1 MKFFKL
7 LTVFAIAVVQGAK
20 VLNFTQYDYEW
31 VKGKEY
37 NLQYTYLEEPSFSN
51 FQIRLYNSTNSITLT
66 EVSTSNYNDEDIH
79 SLTLPYP
86 EASTGRYKIV
96 GLSNGSEISNN
107 FSVKLVL
114 KASPEAT
121 SAVPSPTSTPTDTDN
136 SLLENK
142 KEDGSNIWKIIAIIV
157 SIIVVLLILAILGV
171 IFYNR
176 YKRNKQYEVEA
187 NTSIWK
193 VPVSEKSIIA
203 GNINA
208 YNMPSASLSERDLSF
223 SSELD
228 ELHSYNSQYRSP
240 DYFSVGYRERRERPK
255 SVHSLS
261 TKASNNILDI
271 LYPSNEKKEKSLHEK
286 SLHEKS
292 IHEKSIH
299 EKSIHEKSEI
309 SIDIGHSH
317 SQKNTGKRKK
327 YSNNNNNNSNGTSNG
342 QLRNARSK
350 SSDRMKVHTGA
361 NSLKVNTVKNKR
373 SRISLAESK
382 KSKISII
389 ENEKNTNSTIDD
401 EIHSNVNKND
411 QSPIIINEEKSIGI
425 SELKSISSP
434 KSEKETND
442 NNSPEYYIKHTKLN
456 KKYIAIMNFK
466 PKLNDE
472 MSVSKNDVIVVKEVF
487 TDGWGLGKNLITEK
501 EGLLPLNCLEIEAGN
516 WN

>member
-1 MKFFKL
+1 
-7 LTVFAIAVVQGAK
+7 
-20 VLNFTQYDYEW
+20 
-31 VKGKEY
+31 
-37 NLQYTYLEEPSFSN
+37 
-51 FQIRLYNSTNSITLT
+51 
-66 EVSTSNYNDEDIH
+66 
-79 SLTLPYP
+79 
-86 EASTGRYKIV
+86 
-96 GLSNGSEISNN
+96 
-107 FSVKLVL
+107 
-114 KASPEAT
+114 
-121 SAVPSPTSTPTDTDN
+121 
-136 SLLENK
+136 
-142 KEDGSNIWKIIAIIV
+142 
-157 SIIVVLLILAILGV
+157 
-171 IFYNR
+171 
-176 YKRNKQYEVEA
+176 
-187 NTSIWK
+187 
-193 VPVSEKSIIA
+193 
-203 GNINA
+203 
-208 YNMPSASLSERDLSF
+208 MPSASLSERDLSF

-411 QSPIIINEEKSIGI
+411 QSPIIINEEKSIVI

-516 WN
+516 

>member
-1 MKFFKL
+1 
-7 LTVFAIAVVQGAK
+7 
-20 VLNFTQYDYEW
+20 
-31 VKGKEY
+31 
-37 NLQYTYLEEPSFSN
+37 
-51 FQIRLYNSTNSITLT
+51 
-66 EVSTSNYNDEDIH
+66 
-79 SLTLPYP
+79 
-86 EASTGRYKIV
+86 
-96 GLSNGSEISNN
+96 
-107 FSVKLVL
+107 
-114 KASPEAT
+114 
-121 SAVPSPTSTPTDTDN
+121 
-136 SLLENK
+136 
-142 KEDGSNIWKIIAIIV
+142 
-157 SIIVVLLILAILGV
+157 LAILGV

-208 YNMPSASLSERDLSF
+208 YTMPNASLSERDLSF

-240 DYFSVGYRERRERPK
+240 DYFSVGYRRERPK

-292 IHEKSIH
+292 LHEKSIP
-299 EKSIHEKSEI
+299 EKSER
-309 SIDIGHSH
+309 SIDLSNTH
-317 SQKNTGKRKK
+317 SQKNTVKRKK
-327 YSNNNNNNSNGTSNG
+327 YNNNSNNNNINSTTNNG

-350 SSDRMKVHTGA
+350 SSERMKAHAGT

-389 ENEKNTNSTIDD
+389 ENEKNTNSTVED
-401 EIHSNVNKND
+401 EIHSPV
-411 QSPIIINEEKSIGI
+411 IINEEKSIGI

-434 KSEKETND
+434 KSEKEMSD
-442 NNSPEYYIKHTKLN
+442 NNSPEFYIKHTKLN
-456 KKYIAIMNFK
+456 KKYIAICNYK

-472 MSVSKNDVIVVKEVF
+472 MGVSKNDVIIIQEVF
-487 TDGWGLGKNLITEK
+487 TVSNLKFIYMLK
-501 EGLLPLNCLEIEAGN
+501 
-516 WN
+516 